1 MMKSKMLILVYL
13 SVSFLIMFY
22 MPAIAETL
30 FSENF
35 SKGADR
41 WEEGSGKWAVKNG
54 EYVQETEDF
63 FTASF
68 LRKEFWDPA
77 WTEYTLE
84 LKAMRLKGAEAWD
97 IVFGIQQDNV
107 PVVKE
112 DRKTFF
118 DWNIG
123 GWTNTRSALRKWVNG
138 SAQEINGTK
147 TDHTIEM
154 DIWYNIKIEVSP
166 TRIVAYLNGEKAFE
180 HNEGPPEGRIGFEMF
195 GTSAAYDD
203 IIVYDAGGPHAV
215 HPDGKL
221 AAFWG
226 SIKLRK

>member
-1 MMKSKMLILVYL
+1 MKSKMLILVYL
-13 SVSFLIMFY
+13 SVFLLMVFH

-30 FSENF
+30 FSEDF
-35 SKGADR
+35 SSGADR
-41 WEEGSGKWAVKNG
+41 WEEGSGTWAIKNG

-68 LRKEFWDPA
+68 LKKEFWDPT

-107 PVVKE
+107 PVVKG
-112 DRKTFF
+112 DRQTFF

-123 GWTNTRSALRKWVNG
+123 GWTNTKSGVRKWTNG
-138 SAQEINGTK
+138 SNQVVLETP
-147 TDHTIEM
+147 HTIEV
-154 DIWYNIKIEVSP
+154 DKWYKIKIEVSP
-166 TRIVAYLNGEKAFE
+166 TKVVGYLDGEQVFE

-203 IIVYDAGGPHAV
+203 IIVYDADGPQAV